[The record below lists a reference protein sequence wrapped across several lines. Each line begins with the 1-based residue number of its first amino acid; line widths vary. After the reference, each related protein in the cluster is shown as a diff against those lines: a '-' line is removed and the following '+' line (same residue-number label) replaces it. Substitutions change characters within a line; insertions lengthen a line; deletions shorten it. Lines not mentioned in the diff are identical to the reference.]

1 MNLTRITAILVKI
14 AAWVRRILPWP
25 YAWLSVLRIAWGPS
39 GYCRTSGT
47 LRSFARGRPVDRTGN
62 PLPLMTFGM
71 IRLLEARLTSQMRVF
86 EYGSGNSTLFFAAR
100 TSQVT
105 SVEHDPR
112 WIRELRRILP
122 TNADL
127 IERSIDEEGAYCRAI
142 HQLEGD
148 FDLVLVDGRDRLN
161 CLREALTR
169 VGTSGVIVL
178 DDSERERYAPCLE
191 MATEAGFRRL
201 DFPGLRPTGVRD
213 GTTTLFYR
221 PGNCLGI

>member
-1 MNLTRITAILVKI
+1 
-14 AAWVRRILPWP
+14 
-25 YAWLSVLRIAWGPS
+25 
-39 GYCRTSGT
+39 
-47 LRSFARGRPVDRTGN
+47 
-62 PLPLMTFGM
+62 
-71 IRLLEARLTSQMRVF
+71 MRVF

-148 FDLVLVDGRDRLN
+148 FDLVLVDGRDRVN